1 MARML
6 RTIIVALLWSGYTAL
21 LWAGYY
27 ATLAEGAVCSGK
39 SCGDCHFENVC
50 TGAGCQWDDTVAPNG
65 PIPWCTPVKKPPR
78 IATTRCNGTHPC
90 ANETWAPTNL
100 SLMCD
105 GDGSCNG
112 ATFVCSTGDCTVET
126 TGTLTNVR
134 IDATQVSAGHTF
146 ELKCNHK
153 CGAVAVA
160 CSKQSGSACKCTN
173 GCNRKV
179 SMECYHGKSY
189 CSLGGAKAIPHWEEN
204 DVWCKT
210 PPPQQMMLGS
220 IPAYCGPTVDY
231 VAFPCRTF
239 YQSPAYNRP
248 RAPSEMCAA
257 FNFSYYSEYYQDT
270 TTYIE
275 LFACGKILNATTMD
289 VEYALPTCVEYL
301 SGAPATTTPPPLI
314 NCKRSGPSQLFN
326 VSEKEDTNKITSPW
340 YTVLFQTAQRQ
351 WAAVAAIVLAGCLL
365 LCTCYCGYY
374 YRDRCRC
381 CTMCEWGMW
390 AECFFERIG
399 FGDTYE
405 KALEICEWIQCCCG
419 GEGDDVEDD
428 TEQDR
433 RPRTISRDP
442 TPREPTRGFSERL
455 DIEMAPVRGHQEIV
469 MDEIPTKTDSPI
481 RRRACI

>member
-1 MARML
+1 MVRFL
-6 RTIIVALLWSGYTAL
+6 PTIVAL
-21 LWAGYY
+21 LWAGYAALLSAGY
-27 ATLAEGAVCSGK
+27 AALAEGAACSGK
-39 SCGDCHFENVC
+39 SCGDCHFEHVC
-50 TGAGCQWDDTVAPNG
+50 TGAGCQWDDTVTPNG
-65 PIPWCTPVKKPPR
+65 PIPWCTPTNKQPR
-78 IATTRCNGTHPC
+78 LTITTTRCNGTHPC

-126 TGTLTNVR
+126 TGTMTNVQ

-160 CSKQSGSACKCTN
+160 CSKRLGSACKCTN

-189 CSLGGAKAIPHWEEN
+189 CSLGGAKAIPRWEEN

-210 PPPQQMMLGS
+210 PPPQEMMLGS

-239 YQSPAYNRP
+239 YKPPTVDYP
-248 RAPSEMCAA
+248 RAPSKMCAA
-257 FNFSYYSEYYQDT
+257 FNFSYYSTHYQDT

-301 SGAPATTTPPPLI
+301 SGGPPATPPTK
-314 NCKRSGPSQLFN
+314 CKHARPPQRFFN
-326 VSEKEDTNKITSPW
+326 VSGGDDTNKGVAPW
-340 YTVLFQTAQRQ
+340 YTALFQTARWQ
-351 WAAVAAIVLAGCLL
+351 WVGAVLVGCLL
-365 LCTCYCGYY
+365 LCACCCCYY

-381 CTMCEWGMW
+381 CAWCEWGMW
-390 AECFFERIG
+390 AECFFQKIG

-405 KALEICEWIQCCCG
+405 KASEVCEWIQCCCG
-419 GEGDDVEDD
+419 GGGDD
-428 TEQDR
+428 TEHDTEHDGH
-433 RPRTISRDP
+433 PRAIA
-442 TPREPTRGFSERL
+442 REFTREFTREFSERRL
-455 DIEMAPVRGHQEIV
+455 DIEMAATRGHQEIV
-469 MDEIPTKTDSPI
+469 LEEIPTKTDSPI
-481 RRRACI
+481 RRRGFI